1 MTRTNY
7 FNTFCI
13 IIIIIIIIII
23 TVIVVVII
31 IIMVIIIVTSEGVRT
46 SLHTFSFTPGKLDT
60 FSHNKSIKKNASKT
74 ALYTQYIVEFG
85 NSKEI

>member
-7 FNTFCI
+7 FNSFC
-13 IIIIIIIIII
+13 IIIIIIIII

-60 FSHNKSIKKNASKT
+60 FSHNKSVKNASKT

>member
-7 FNTFCI
+7 FNTFC
-13 IIIIIIIIII
+13 IIIIIIII

-31 IIMVIIIVTSEGVRT
+31 IIMVIIIVMSEGACENIPA
-46 SLHTFSFTPGKLDT
+46 HTFSHNPRKLDT
-60 FSHNKSIKKNASKT
+60 FSHNKSVKNASKT